1 MNKLTAGLGGYR
13 IKSKD
18 LAEKEGL
25 VGIAKYRDLR
35 RRIRGTTAFGSSP
48 MELGEGRHPHPSW
61 EN

>member
-1 MNKLTAGLGGYR
+1 MNKLTAGLGGYQ

-35 RRIRGTTAFGSSP
+35 RRSEEPQLLEVALWS
-48 MELGEGRHPHPSW
+48 
-61 EN
+61 